1 MFKNMKIGG
10 RLGLGFGLVL
20 LLLVTTAYLSFNA
33 LQTAS
38 SGFSDYRSLARNTNN
53 AGRVQ
58 ANLLSVRLAAL
69 KYIDSSDTA
78 FLNIQ
83 QDRFSQ
89 LQGLMQEARQEASS
103 TEEKETFES
112 VEAQLLDYDET
123 FNVITRK
130 IERRHV
136 LVHDTLD
143 VLGPQIEKLITALLL
158 GSKEDGN
165 MEEAFEVAQSMRHLL
180 LARLYVTKFLSSN
193 AQQDVDRVHS
203 EFRSYLSTFNQ
214 VAVQTNNPEHQTM
227 IKQVNGLNTQY
238 IAAFEEL
245 VTVIVERNQLKSER
259 LDLAGEE
266 SANLIED
273 LKLEIKDRQDLLGPQ
288 LQKSNDQS
296 QAFVIAISL
305 VAVLLGILLA
315 IVITKFITTPIREA
329 VTIAN
334 RLARGDLTS
343 KIDVQGNDEM
353 GQLLRAMQHMV
364 EQLSSII
371 SEVRGASNNLASASD
386 KVSSTA
392 QSMRISSS
400 EQADSVELTTDSM
413 EEMTSSISLNTE
425 NAKVT
430 DGMASKAATEAK
442 EGGMAVEQTVAAM
455 RKIAEKIGIIDDIAY
470 QTNLLALNA
479 AIEAARAGEHGKGFA
494 VVSAEVRKLAERSQI
509 AAQEI
514 SEVASNS
521 VELAERAG
529 GLLEKI
535 VPSITKTSDLVQEI
549 SAASEEQTVGVRQI
563 NNVMMQLTA
572 ITQQNAS
579 SSEQLT
585 ETSEMMNTQAQKL
598 KSVMDFFTVTELGN
612 RPAVKGT
619 KRKP

>member
-1 MFKNMKIGG
+1 MFNNMKIGS

-38 SGFSDYRSLARNTNN
+38 AGFSDYRSLARNTNN

-69 KYIDSSDTA
+69 KYIDSSDLV
-78 FLNIQ
+78 FLKVQ
-83 QDRFSQ
+83 QERFNQ
-89 LQGLMQEARQEASS
+89 LQQLMQEARQEASS

-112 VEAQLLDYDET
+112 VEEHLLSYDET
-123 FNVITRK
+123 FDVIKKK

-158 GSKEDGN
+158 GSKNDGN
-165 MEEAFEVAQSMRHLL
+165 MNEAFDVAQSMRHLL

-193 AQQDVDRVHS
+193 SQPDVDRVES
-203 EFRSYLSTFNQ
+203 EFQSYLRTFNQ
-214 VAVQTNNPEHQTM
+214 VTNQTSNPEHQRM
-227 IKQVNGLNTQY
+227 IQEVNGLNTRY

-245 VTVIVERNQLKSER
+245 VEVIFERNQLKSER
-259 LDLAGEE
+259 LDLAGSE
-266 SANLIED
+266 SAILIED
-273 LKLEIKDRQDLLGPQ
+273 LKLEIKDRQDLLGPK
-288 LQKSNDQS
+288 LQSANDQS
-296 QAFVIAISL
+296 KAFVIAISV
-305 VAVLLGILLA
+305 VAVLLGVVLA
-315 IVITKFITTPIREA
+315 VVITRLITTPIREA
-329 VTIAN
+329 VTVAN
-334 RLARGDLTS
+334 RLAKGDLTS
-343 KIDVQGNDEM
+343 KISVQSNDEM

-371 SEVRGASNNLASASD
+371 KEVRGTSNNLANASD
-386 KVSSTA
+386 KVSATA
-392 QSMRISSS
+392 QSMGISSS
-400 EQADSVELTTDSM
+400 EQAESVELTTDSM
-413 EEMTSSISLNTE
+413 EEMTSSISLNTD

-430 DGMASKAATEAK
+430 DSMASKAAKEAK
-442 EGGMAVEQTVAAM
+442 EGGVAVEQTVSAM
-455 RKIAEKIGIIDDIAY
+455 KKIAEKIGIIDDIAY

-494 VVSAEVRKLAERSQI
+494 VVSAEVRKLAERSQV

-514 SEVASNS
+514 SEVAASS
-521 VELAERAG
+521 VELAETAG
-529 GLLEKI
+529 MLLGKI

-549 SAASEEQTVGVRQI
+549 SAASEEQKVGVRQI
-563 NNVMMQLTA
+563 NTVMMQLTA
-572 ITQQNAS
+572 ITQQNAT

-585 ETSEMMNTQAQKL
+585 ATSEMMNVQAQKL
-598 KSVMDFFTVTELGN
+598 KSVMDFFTVNEHEG
-612 RPAVKGT
+612 KQG
-619 KRKP
+619 